1 MFGEIAYMIV
11 WGFFSAMGWM
21 AAQYTVDQVTAKQPE
36 VEINSAVTETQRP
49 K

>member
-21 AAQYTVDQVTAKQPE
+21 AAQYTVDQVTVKPQPTD
-36 VEINSAVTETQRP
+36 AVTTATET
-49 K
+49 KGK